1 MTFLDKLGIKGKKN
15 KASQPMGDEKKRN
28 LERQVLE
35 ARTKLEEYECDRH
48 GTSKYP
54 L

>member
-28 LERQVLE
+28 LERQVRKRGRSWKKH
-35 ARTKLEEYECDRH
+35 A
-48 GTSKYP
+48 
-54 L
+54 